1 MAATEGTAHLGAE
14 VVGDIVASDPGSG
27 AAPQRVH
34 AVRGV
39 GLLADDH
46 YPVAAVS
53 GQFAAAQAGKVDA
66 VND

>member
-1 MAATEGTAHLGAE
+1 MAATEGTAHLGNE
-14 VVGDIVASDPGSG
+14 VVGDVVASDPGSC
-27 AAPQRVH
+27 ASPQRGH

-39 GLLADDH
+39 GFLADDH

-53 GQFAAAQAGKVDA
+53 VQFAAAEAGKVDA